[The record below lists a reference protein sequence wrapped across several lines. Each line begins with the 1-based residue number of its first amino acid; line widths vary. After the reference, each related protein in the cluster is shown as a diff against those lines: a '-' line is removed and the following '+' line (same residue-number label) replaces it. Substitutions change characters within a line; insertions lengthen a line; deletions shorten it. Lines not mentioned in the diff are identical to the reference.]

1 MEIKNK
7 TQKKINLKKTIN
19 NGVVNTVVNTVD
31 SSIDNT
37 TILIEE
43 TLNTGINYTYEM
55 NLIRNY
61 LKLNGSSFIWKFKES
76 EKSNCIAELNIISK
90 LMFNKY
96 NSSKDKNYIDI
107 NSIFNIISE
116 KATIYFYEDDV
127 FNMKIEIKCK
137 RKVYT
142 FYYQPIKES
151 IKYFDKKDKV
161 LKVDNLGLFPFLDA
175 WKYNLENDCWSKGI
189 IASYV
194 SFNKKR
200 YEELYAE
207 FKFNT

>member
-1 MEIKNK
+1 METKVK
-7 TQKKINLKKTIN
+7 LQETIN
-19 NGVVNTVVNTVD
+19 
-31 SSIDNT
+31 IDNIDT
-37 TILIEE
+37 SNTIDTNKDIIVLNEE
-43 TLNTGINYTYEM
+43 VTKAGINYTYEM
-55 NLIRNY
+55 NIIKSY
-61 LKLNGSSFIWKFKES
+61 LKLNGNNFIWKFKES
-76 EKSNCIAELNIISK
+76 DKSNCIAELNIISR
-90 LMFNKY
+90 LMYDKY
-96 NSSKDKNYIDI
+96 SKKNIDI

-137 RKVYT
+137 RKNYT
-142 FYYQPIKES
+142 FYYQPVKES

-161 LKVDNLGLFPFLDA
+161 IKVDNLGLLPFLDA
-175 WKYNLENDCWSKGI
+175 WKYNLENDCWSKGM

-207 FKFNT
+207 SKLNN